1 MVLLSQRKGH
11 SREGIRLSGR
21 CNKARDSQSH
31 SLTVSP
37 QEGGGGGA
45 GWFSVRKVAPVA
57 AGRRFHEG
65 FEEFAHEGG
74 CGEVAAR
81 GAEARVAVDF
91 VGNAHVVSAHGI
103 SSLNLIVRRRAV
115 IFCKTAVSIS
125 GQPGERGVLLG
136 KSADER
142 KWVSA

>member
-1 MVLLSQRKGH
+1 M
-11 SREGIRLSGR
+11 
-21 CNKARDSQSH
+21 
-31 SLTVSP
+31 
-37 QEGGGGGA
+37 GGA

-57 AGRRFHEG
+57 AGRQFQGR

-74 CGEVAAR
+74 YGEAAAR
-81 GAEARVAVDF
+81 GAKASVAVDF
-91 VGNAHVVSAHGI
+91 VGDAHVVIAHGI
-103 SSLNLIVRRRAV
+103 CSLNLIVRWRAV

-142 KWVSA
+142 KWMSAQSVIEL